1 MGMSDLLAYCRDHA
15 GEMLDLLQTLIEHE
29 SFTAEKAAVD
39 RLGAY
44 LAGQLESLGAAVE
57 RIPRAEVGDLLLA
70 RWNADAPGKPVTFIG
85 HMDTVWPPGTLAG
98 RPIRVEDGRLYG
110 PGAADMKAGLAVML
124 GAIRA
129 LRERG
134 EFPQRPIWALLTSD
148 EEIGSVHSREIILDV
163 ARQSGLC
170 LIIEPA
176 TPQGA
181 LKTWR
186 KGVADFQVKVYGRA
200 SHAGGAPEAGINA
213 VVELAH
219 QILRLNAL
227 TDLQSGTSVSVT
239 VAHGGHATNVIPDYA
254 EAYADVRFMT
264 HAEAERIQ
272 RAVSELHPVLP
283 GARLEIIAGDR
294 RPPLERDERMRAA
307 FAQAQRIGAGLGL
320 SIIEEGSGGGSDGNF
335 TASVG
340 TPTLDGMG
348 PAGDGLHAVHENVL
362 IGSVPEKAALLAA
375 ILQQWQM

>member
-1 MGMSDLLAYCRDHA
+1 MSDLLTYCRDHA
-15 GEMLDLLQTLIEHE
+15 GKMLELLQTLIAYE

-39 RLGAY
+39 RLATY
-44 LAGQLESLGAAVE
+44 LFGQLEGLGAAVE
-57 RIPRAEVGDLLLA
+57 RIPRTEVGDILLA
-70 RWNADAPGKPVTFIG
+70 RWNGDAPGKPITFIG
-85 HMDTVWPPGTLAG
+85 HMDTVWPLGTLAE
-98 RPIRVEDGRLYG
+98 RPIRIDDGRLYG
-110 PGAADMKAGLAVML
+110 PGAIDMKAGLAVML
-124 GAIRA
+124 SAIRV
-129 LRERG
+129 LQERG

-227 TDLQSGTSVSVT
+227 NDLPNGTSVSVT
-239 VAHGGHATNVIPDYA
+239 VVRGGHATNVIPDYA
-254 EAYADVRFMT
+254 EAYADVRFLT
-264 HAEAERIQ
+264 HAEAERVQ

-307 FAQAQRIGAGLGL
+307 FAQVQRIGAGLGL

-348 PAGDGLHAVHENVL
+348 PTGDGLHAAHENVL
-362 IGSVPEKAALLAA
+362 ISSVPEKTALLAA

>member
-1 MGMSDLLAYCRDHA
+1 MSDLLTYCRDHA
-15 GEMLDLLQTLIEHE
+15 EETLDLLRTLIAYE
-29 SFTAEKAAVD
+29 SFTADKAAVD
-39 RLGAY
+39 QLATY
-44 LAGQLESLGAAVE
+44 LAGQLESLGAVVE

-70 RWNADAPGKPVTFIG
+70 SWNTAAPGKPITFIG
-85 HMDTVWPPGTLAG
+85 HMDTVCPVGTLAE
-98 RPIRVEDGRLYG
+98 RPIRVENGRLYG
-110 PGAADMKAGLAVML
+110 PGAADMKGGLAVML
-124 GAIRA
+124 SAIRT

-134 EFPQRPIWALLTSD
+134 EFPARPIRALLTSD
-148 EEIGSVHSREIILDV
+148 EEIGSVHSREMIFQV
-163 ARQSGLC
+163 ARESGLC

-186 KGVADFQVKVYGRA
+186 KGVTDFRVKVYGRA

-227 TDLQSGTSVSVT
+227 NDLPNGTSVSVT

-264 HAEAERIQ
+264 HAEAERVQ
-272 RAVSELHPVLP
+272 RAVSELYPVLP

-307 FAQAQRIGAGLGL
+307 FAQVQRIGAGLGVNVT
-320 SIIEEGSGGGSDGNF
+320 EEGSGGGSDGNF

-340 TPTLDGMG
+340 TPTLDGLG
-348 PAGDGLHAVHENVL
+348 PTGDGLHAAHENVL
-362 IGSVPEKAALLAA
+362 ISSVPERTALLAG